1 MDKEQIKKRVDE
13 GDEKNPKG
21 LPSISD
27 LEFDEMLEDIISAF
41 DDEPIKKRSHLP
53 KYQK

>member
-27 LEFDEMLEDIISAF
+27 LEFNEMLKDIISAF
-41 DDEPIKKRSHLP
+41 DDEPIKKPHLP
-53 KYQK
+53 KYHE